1 MKKVCH
7 LLFLF
12 SLLGAAPVIT
22 PTQTAPQ
29 REKIAE
35 GQYSDWKDGHPL
47 QDSTQ
52 SWTLWRVSDGFE
64 MEDHLPPNKDAAL
77 LAVFG
82 EALDSKMSPELKE
95 DFRNAAT
102 LTEIDLQVAKDWSPL
117 GLTLRGI
124 KLNDQKPT
132 EIARCDVKEAQ
143 IFCKGRAG
151 KTHLKISEQQQLF
164 YSHPFPLLFTSL
176 LLRKELKQNEPDS
189 LKLAILEGEDKKL
202 VLTEASIQIT
212 HLGQEQ
218 LVIGQYTFQTEKYQ
232 LAIEMKSKSG
242 TKSTTKTQ
250 TEHRQATLWAS
261 RQGIVYEMEDSQL
274 GPGLRVNLTDYKKH
288 SEF

>member
-1 MKKVCH
+1 MKEVFR
-7 LLFLF
+7 LIFLF
-12 SLLGAAPVIT
+12 SLLGAVQINTPAQAP
-22 PTQTAPQ
+22 PH

-52 SWTLWRVSDGFE
+52 SWTVWRVSDGFE
-64 MEDHLPPNKDAAL
+64 LEDHLPPNKGAAL
-77 LAVFG
+77 MAVFG
-82 EALDSKMSPELKE
+82 EALGSKMSPELKE

-102 LTEIDLQVAKDWSPL
+102 LTEIDLQVTKDWSPV

-132 EIARCDVKEAQ
+132 EIARCDVREAQ
-143 IFCKGRAG
+143 ILCKGRAG
-151 KTHLKISEQQQLF
+151 KTHLKTSEQQQLF

-176 LLRKELKQNEPDS
+176 LLRKELKQNEPDF

-202 VLTEASIQIT
+202 VLTEVSSKIT

-232 LAIEMKSKSG
+232 LSMEMKSKPG
-242 TKSTTKTQ
+242 AKTQ
-250 TEHRQATLWAS
+250 TELRQVTLWAS
-261 RQGIVYEMEDSQL
+261 PRGIVYAMEDSQL